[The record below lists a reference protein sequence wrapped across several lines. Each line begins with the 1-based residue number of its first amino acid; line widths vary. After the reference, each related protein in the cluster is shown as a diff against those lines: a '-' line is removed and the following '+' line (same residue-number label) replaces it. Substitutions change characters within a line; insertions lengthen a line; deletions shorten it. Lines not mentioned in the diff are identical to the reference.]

1 MAGAVTLQVD
11 LFTNFGREN
20 EKRRSVTLR
29 LTENK
34 ETFTVAD
41 IEF

>member
-1 MAGAVTLQVD
+1 VAGAVTLQVD
-11 LFTNFGREN
+11 IFTNYGRDD

-29 LTENK
+29 LTDRK
-34 ETFTVAD
+34 ETFKVAD